1 MTQMIELVDE
11 GIKKV
16 ITTILHMPN
25 EVEEIMNIL
34 RTDTEDIKKTQVS
47 LLKIKITVS
56 RIKYTEDGI
65 KSRLDQA
72 EE

>member
-1 MTQMIELVDE
+1 MTQMIELVDQ

-25 EVEEIMNIL
+25 KVEEIMNIL

-47 LLKIKITVS
+47 LLEIKITVS

-65 KSRLDQA
+65 KSGLDQA

>member
-1 MTQMIELVDE
+1 MTQMIELVDQ

>member
-1 MTQMIELVDE
+1 MTQMIELVDQ
-11 GIKKV
+11 GIKNV

-25 EVEEIMNIL
+25 EVEEIMNVL
-34 RTDTEDIKKTQVS
+34 KTDTEDIKKTQVS
-47 LLKIKITVS
+47 LLEIKITVS

-65 KSRLDQA
+65 KSRLDQP